1 MKRVTH
7 YQEHFETAGS
17 KGVWAESH
25 HKGQYSLINEEIML
39 PAAVIK
45 QSAIQSNLQW
55 MQSFADQHGVK
66 LAPHG
71 KTTMTPDLFRQQLE
85 AGAWGITVAN
95 IQQAWVAYEAGAK
108 RILLAN
114 QLVGKAN
121 MASASQLLSQNDVE
135 FFCCVDS
142 QENVEQL
149 NRFFHERQ
157 QVINVLIEYGIAGGR
172 CGVRHP
178 ESMQKMAMMIRGL
191 PGVELHG
198 VEFYEG
204 AIPKCE
210 DSERRI
216 RYFIGS
222 AVELTLSFKQQG
234 LIKRQCPILTGA
246 GSAWYDVVAECFT
259 NQSHLTAIIRPG
271 CYLIHDKGIYQ
282 DAQHT
287 VMARSQRDN
296 SVACQMGGDLM
307 SSLELWA
314 YVLSIPEPGKAI
326 IGMGKRDVAFD
337 AGLPIPE
344 RAYRHGEAVSVE
356 GLTATDIMDQH
367 TFLAIPEYSD
377 LTVGD
382 IVVFSTSH
390 PCLTFDKWRYI
401 CVCDNDYQVTHLVE
415 THF

>member
-1 MKRVTH
+1 MKNVTH
-7 YQEHFETAGS
+7 YHHHFATVGS
-17 KGVWAESH
+17 KGVWAETNRKDH
-25 HKGQYSLINEEIML
+25 YSLIDEEIML
-39 PAAVIK
+39 PAAVLK

-55 MQSFADQHGVK
+55 MQSFADQHRVK

-71 KTTMTPDLFRQQLE
+71 KTTMTPDLFRMQLN

-121 MASASQLLSQNDVE
+121 MACASQLLAQSDVE
-135 FFCCVDS
+135 LFCCVDS
-142 QENVEQL
+142 QENIKQL
-149 NRFFHERQ
+149 NRFFHERH
-157 QVINVLIEYGIAGGR
+157 QVINVLIEYGMAGGR

-178 ESMQKMAMMIRGL
+178 ETVQNIATLINDL
-191 PGVELHG
+191 PGIDLHG
-198 VEFYEG
+198 IEFYEG

-234 LIKRQCPILTGA
+234 LIQRQQPIITGA
-246 GSAWYDVVAECFT
+246 GSAWYDVVSECLM
-259 NQSHLTAIIRPG
+259 NQSHLTAVIRPG

-282 DAQHT
+282 DAQET
-287 VMARSQRDN
+287 VMGRSQRDN
-296 SVACQMGGDLM
+296 SLACQMGSDLL

-344 RAYRHGEAVSVE
+344 RVYRNGEAIQIE
-356 GLTATDIMDQH
+356 GLAATDIMDQH
-367 TFLAIPEYSD
+367 TFLSLPENSD

-382 IVVFSTSH
+382 IVTFSTSH

-401 CVCDNDYQVTHLVE
+401 CVCNDDYQVTHLVE